1 MLDRKIDTR
10 LTKTVIEP
18 AKALE
23 FSGEAGTIMS
33 LSASWHRTVEKDE
46 QVDMAE
52 FMFLL
57 VDGGKPK
64 QVEVSYEKGK
74 FSKNV
79 TDLSKEMG
87 DMSEEEAFAR
97 QVKFLTDGEVLKL
110 LEGSPRM
117 EKALKKARHLRVYS
131 MDFVVFDDTYQ
142 APVWHVVLKNW
153 PLTNFFKREKPLSVE
168 AVVEAT
174 RGKIISLAVYDM
186 K

>member
-1 MLDRKIDTR
+1 MRRTVYTAVGSGAEIAIG
-10 LTKTVIEP
+10 VIE
-18 AKALE
+18 
-23 FSGEAGTIMS
+23 
-33 LSASWHRTVEKDE
+33 SAYR
-46 QVDMAE
+46 
-52 FMFLL
+52 
-57 VDGGKPK
+57 P
-64 QVEVSYEKGK
+64 
-74 FSKNV
+74 
-79 TDLSKEMG
+79 